1 MAILRSHQYLYIYFL
16 IPLGYYLVRF
26 YLSLL
31 RIRVI
36 GEEIA
41 LGSLAD
47 HERMIV
53 AVWHQRII
61 PALAYVRKFQYFKPV
76 VMISQSKDG
85 ELAARLAERLGLR
98 PVRGSSSKGGVAALA
113 SILEALKTN
122 LVAIHIVDG
131 PRGPKG
137 VVKPG
142 LISMAQIS
150 GGVILPIIVSV
161 EKAWVTG
168 SWDRFLIPKPF
179 SKVTIEWGRPYTVP
193 RDLGPDGAEELREAI
208 ENNLSEGHAEADLN
222 AGWDHPV

>member
-1 MAILRSHQYLYIYFL
+1 M
-16 IPLGYYLVRF
+16 
-26 YLSLL
+26 
-31 RIRVI
+31 
-36 GEEIA
+36 
-41 LGSLAD
+41 
-47 HERMIV
+47 
-53 AVWHQRII
+53 
-61 PALAYVRKFQYFKPV
+61 
-76 VMISQSKDG
+76 
-85 ELAARLAERLGLR
+85 
-98 PVRGSSSKGGVAALA
+98 
-113 SILEALKTN
+113 EALKTN

-179 SKVTIEWGRPYTVP
+179 SKVTIEWGQPYTVP
-193 RDLGPDGAEELREAI
+193 RDLGPDSAEKLREAI

-222 AGWDHPV
+222 AGWAPPV